1 MGRRQRLKEN
11 TKSKG
16 GPESHESFILPSP
29 FTSALSEGGRM
40 LRHQGDPGIMV
51 AIQYKEPIGHI
62 GIARRQDGKSL
73 AKGDENRNLS

>member
-1 MGRRQRLKEN
+1 
-11 TKSKG
+11 
-16 GPESHESFILPSP
+16 
-29 FTSALSEGGRM
+29 
-40 LRHQGDPGIMV
+40 MV